1 MDFILVTPSIYQ
13 ATNFFTYRQG
23 LKPLSQS
30 TIFSELKRVPRS
42 PTLLGKRHGG
52 LLHGGLLGHGGGGGG
67 GPGGQYVTN
76 INNYGPSHAG
86 AAVGP
91 PPHHVN
97 YGHGNGK
104 LTSTQLFTDS
114 RRSVVGTTTD

>member
-1 MDFILVTPSIYQ
+1 MIYWKFLLL
-13 ATNFFTYRQG
+13 TIITYEVVAFNEKDY
-23 LKPLSQS
+23 L
-30 TIFSELKRVPRS
+30 TSELKRVPRS